1 MSYLSLKDFPSIQ
14 YYDPKIT
21 TGTYKKTVLLSNS
34 LKAYDTDNV
43 LFTPDLQ
50 NYQTMFSLG
59 YSKNKHN
66 GFLLEILFHG
76 LNFNAKRIRYRRP
89 KYFVDVHKS
98 EIFTCD
104 EPAANNFKSRVHKRR
119 LIFFS
124 YDRHLLTR
132 IEKVIKEFK
141 LPDAYTG
148 KGLFSRLDPYK
159 LKQGKTR
166 KK

>member
-1 MSYLSLKDFPSIQ
+1 MSNLSCKYFPLIQ
-14 YYDPKIT
+14 FQDKQLT
-21 TGTYKKTVLLSNS
+21 TGTYKKTDLLSNS
-34 LKAYDTDNV
+34 LKVSYSDNAF
-43 LFTPDLQ
+43 FTPSVKK
-50 NYQTMFSLG
+50 YATMFSLQ
-59 YSKNKHN
+59 YIKHKHN

-76 LNFNAKRIRYRRP
+76 LNFNAKRIKYRRP
-89 KYFVDVHKS
+89 KYFIDVHKS

-104 EPAANNFKSRVHKRR
+104 EVAANVFKSRVHKRR
-119 LIFFS
+119 LLFFS

-148 KGLFSRLDPYK
+148 KGLFSRQDPYI